1 MVAGLLSKSFFISAF
16 ALKSSTGWHG
26 SLLLGNDP
34 CDLVV
39 QQVHFS

>member
-26 SLLLGNDP
+26 SFPNRSDP